1 MSEQRPQT
9 VDLSAFPLLQDDD
22 LQEKSNMSGAA
33 YPVKFIDGQLRHTQS
48 MSFMH
53 YVMYNTT
60 HSKQSTKLRPFY
72 Y

>member
-33 YPVKFIDGQLRHTQS
+33 YPVKFIDGQLGHTQS
-48 MSFMH
+48 MS
-53 YVMYNTT
+53 VMYNTS
-60 HSKQSTKLRPFY
+60 HLKQLIMLWSFY